1 LARTEPSHRWL
12 VLVLAGAAV
21 LRFMPIWFGLP
32 YEFARPDE
40 EVALLHARDVLDRT
54 VNPHFFHW
62 PSLTFYLFAAC
73 LWVMRGVRH
82 LIGLGEPSSAVDLLT
97 ARAAIATVGTATVA
111 IAYALGRRVGNTATA
126 LTAAAFLAVAPL
138 HVRDS
143 HFAMTD
149 VLATFFVTASLLLL
163 LRAIDTKTP
172 TSFAAAGFLTGLAAS
187 TKYTTGIAAAS
198 MVAAQTLLLCDA
210 PRRWRDWRT
219 WRPLAAFALASV
231 AGFLL
236 ATPYAVLDHR
246 HFVTGLTE
254 DFTHLSEGHNGV
266 QVGVGWTSHLT
277 RSLPAALGW
286 PMFLAAIAGLVP
298 LATQHRRAAAILC
311 TFIAVLYVSLGPG
324 HTVFFRYVLPLVP
337 VLCVCAAVAVRW
349 TRVPL
354 LALAVA
360 APALWTSV
368 WSDVMLARQDTRVE
382 AAQWL
387 VDNVKPNES
396 IYQAGSNYSDIPL
409 GTLAPQTWPR
419 EIFDAAAGTF
429 AGRGLPD
436 WLVVPES
443 PLGLY
448 TTLMPSL
455 RRVASEHYSIVHRV
469 RATSPFNA
477 DNGVYDEDDAF
488 FLPVTGFGAILR
500 PGPTIV
506 FYRRIGLH

>member
-1 LARTEPSHRWL
+1 LPRAEPSHRWL
-12 VLVLAGAAV
+12 VLILTGAAV
-21 LRFMPIWFGLP
+21 LRFVPIWFGLP

-40 EVALLHARDVLDRT
+40 EVSLLHAVDVLGGT
-54 VNPHFFHW
+54 FNPKFFHW

-73 LWVMRGVRH
+73 LWVVRGVRH
-82 LIGLGEPSSAVDLLT
+82 LLGLGGPASAVELLT
-97 ARAAIATVGTATVA
+97 ARAAIATIGTATVA

-149 VLATFFVTASLLLL
+149 VLATFFVTWSLLLL
-163 LRAIDTKTP
+163 LRGIETKTL

-198 MVAAQTLLLCDA
+198 MVAAQLLMVFEE
-210 PRRWRDWRT
+210 PRRWRNWRA
-219 WRPLAAFALASV
+219 WLPIVVFALASG
-231 AGFLL
+231 AGFLI

-246 HFVTGLTE
+246 RFVAGLTD

-266 QVGVGWTSHLT
+266 QVGIGWTSHLT

-286 PMFLAAIAGLVP
+286 PMLLAAIVGLVP
-298 LATQHRRAAAILC
+298 LATRHRRAAAVLG
-311 TFIAVLYVSLGPG
+311 TFIVVLYASLGPG

-337 VLCVCAAVAVRW
+337 VLCVSAAVAVRW

-354 LALAVA
+354 LALLVA
-360 APALWTSV
+360 APALVTSV
-368 WSDVMLARQDTRVE
+368 WSDIMLARPDTRVE
-382 AAQWL
+382 AGQWL
-387 VDNVKPNES
+387 ADNVKPNES

-409 GTLAPQTWPR
+409 GALAPQTWPR
-419 EIFDAAAGTF
+419 EIFDPARGKF

-448 TTLMPSL
+448 TTLPPSF
-455 RRVASEHYSIVHRV
+455 RRIASERYSIVHRV
-469 RATSPFNA
+469 RATSPYSR
-477 DNGVYDEDDAF
+477 DTGVYDEDDAF